1 MAEISVVTIAKLIEA
16 HMEKDDEKFMSYANF
31 IASKYRE
38 NGNDRASK
46 IIEKRLDGSYKT
58 DSKIVLD

>member
-1 MAEISVVTIAKLIEA
+1 
-16 HMEKDDEKFMSYANF
+16 MEKDDEKFMSYANF